1 MNRDKF
7 FKIFSNILSDERDQ
21 IIVIIDGKPYTWN
34 RAYDE
39 IKNNTPLCDKIL
51 KKMASMGLL

>member
-1 MNRDKF
+1 MEREKF
-7 FKIFSNILSDERDQ
+7 LKIFSNLLSDERDQ

-39 IKNNTPLCDKIL
+39 IRNNTLLGGKIL
-51 KKMASMGLL
+51 KKMTSMGFL